1 MSKGTIICLCDITGV
16 MSVPWVEAGYRA
28 VLVDPQHP
36 DTSINGPIERISATI
51 MQDDRL
57 GGRMLVGIRKPG

>member
-16 MSVPWVEAGYRA
+16 MSEPWVEAGYRA

-36 DTSINGPIERISATI
+36 DTSINGPIERI
-51 MQDDRL
+51 
-57 GGRMLVGIRKPG
+57 